1 MMFKSKRFWFLMGLV
16 TILALV
22 LAACAS
28 PATPAPTEAPQPE
41 PTEAPPAAETEAPV
55 TEPTAACTTELWT
68 ALPGGALEKAYNG
81 ELEGKVVT
89 MMGPFTEGDIV
100 RFEQSIKAF
109 EEKTGIDIQY
119 EGTKEFEATIGVR
132 VGANDV
138 PDIVDFPQ
146 PGLLA
151 NFFRQGK
158 FIDPTTFLPEEYL
171 QEQYT
176 QGWLDMGTM
185 AGADGQPATG
195 GIWARFNGKSQVWYP
210 KDDFEAAGY
219 AIPTSWD
226 ELIALSDQ
234 IKADGDTPW
243 CVGIESG
250 AATGWPATDWMEEFM
265 LRTTTPE
272 NYDKWV
278 SGELKFDSPEVRNA
292 LQKLSDLWL
301 TEGYVYGGK
310 EAIATT
316 FFGDAPAPMFEQPPK
331 CWLHKQGNFITAFF
345 PEGVKVGEDFDFFYL
360 PGIDPQFGDPYLV
373 AGDIYAMWRDA
384 PEVQAVYEYFTR
396 GESLKE
402 WLAAGGALAPQ
413 NDTCLEWYTDPV
425 EQKIAGLVKDAS
437 TVRFDASDLMPGA
450 VGSGSFWKG
459 MTDYFSGA
467 ADMDTV
473 LTEIDASWPQQ

>member
-1 MMFKSKRFWFLMGLV
+1 MHKQNRVWLILGFIAV
-16 TILALV
+16 LALV
-22 LAACAS
+22 LAACG
-28 PATPAPTEAPQPE
+28 PKATPAPTEAPPPPPTEVQPAP
-41 PTEAPPAAETEAPV
+41 PTEAPVEEV
-55 TEPTAACTTELWT
+55 PTCSTELWT
-68 ALPGGALEKAYNG
+68 ALPGGALEQAYNG
-81 ELEGKVVT
+81 ELKGKVVT
-89 MMGPFTEGDIV
+89 MLGPFTEGDIV

-146 PGLLA
+146 PGLLG
-151 NFFRQGK
+151 NFFKDGK
-158 FIDPTTFLPEEYL
+158 FIDPTTFLPEDYL
-171 QEQYT
+171 KAQYK
-176 QGWLDMGTM
+176 QGWLDMAQMQGS
-185 AGADGQPATG
+185 GGVGTG
-195 GIWARFNGKSQVWYP
+195 GIWARYNGKSQVWYP
-210 KDDFEAAGY
+210 KDDFDAAGY
-219 AIPTSWD
+219 AIPTTWD

-234 IKADGDTPW
+234 IVSDGDTPW

-278 SGELKFDSPEVRNA
+278 KGELKFDSPEVRNA
-292 LQKLSDLWL
+292 LTKLSELWL
-301 TEGYVYGGK
+301 KEGYVYGGR
-310 EAIATT
+310 EVIATT

-331 CWLHKQGNFITAFF
+331 CWMHKQGNFITAFF
-345 PEGVKVGEDFDFFYL
+345 PEGVKVGTDYDFFYL
-360 PGIDPQFGDPYLV
+360 PGIDPQYGNPYLV

-384 PEVQAVYEYFTR
+384 PEVRAVLEYFTR

-413 NDTCLEWYTDPV
+413 NDACLEWYTDPV
-425 EQKIAGLVKDAS
+425 EKKIAGLVKDAS

-450 VGSGSFWKG
+450 VGAGSFWKG

-473 LTEIDASWPQQ
+473 LKEIDASWPK